1 MRLLEGKRN
10 NTDIADEVGVSI
22 QTVKNYSANLASF
35 GDILPPKI
43 SRIGRPPI
51 LTQAMVDVRSA
62 KTIDIQLIH
71 LIGVTE
77 VY

>member
-1 MRLLEGKRN
+1 MPKALSVEAREAIKMRLLEGKRN

-51 LTQAMVDVRSA
+51 LTQAMVDVRC
-62 KTIDIQLIH
+62 
-71 LIGVTE
+71 
-77 VY
+77 